1 MNKKKYL
8 IRAFSKEN
16 RIIYMGVINLGLNSE
31 GVPTHIMDVDV
42 FKWIK
47 EFASEHR
54 HNLRDLSVEEFLD
67 VMGYDNIE
75 ISTL

>member
-42 FKWIK
+42 LKWIK
-47 EFASEHR
+47 EFAGEHR
-54 HNLRDLSVEEFLD
+54 HNLRDLSIEEFLD